1 MRGQEG
7 WPTSQGLDH
16 SPGQG
21 LFVLRPE
28 GLSWRTKDFMSFF
41 KSECLDNLLQKEDP
55 YPEIQSHID
64 YDVQATLFIRK
75 K

>member
-1 MRGQEG
+1 MEDKGFYVG
-7 WPTSQGLDH
+7 
-16 SPGQG
+16 
-21 LFVLRPE
+21 
-28 GLSWRTKDFMSFF
+28 F

-55 YPEIQSHID
+55 YPEIQSRID

>member
-1 MRGQEG
+1 MEDKGFYVG
-7 WPTSQGLDH
+7 
-16 SPGQG
+16 
-21 LFVLRPE
+21 
-28 GLSWRTKDFMSFF
+28 F

-64 YDVQATLFIRK
+64 YDVQATLFTGK